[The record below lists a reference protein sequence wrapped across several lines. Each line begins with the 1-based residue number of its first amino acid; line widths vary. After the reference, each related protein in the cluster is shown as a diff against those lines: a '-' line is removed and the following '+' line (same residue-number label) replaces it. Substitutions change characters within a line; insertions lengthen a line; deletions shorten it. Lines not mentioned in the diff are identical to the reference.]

1 MSSKKDLIREYKQ
14 RIAPMGV
21 FRVTNSA
28 NGKILVGSSK
38 SLDTKFNSILFQLRI
53 GRFPNPALQAD
64 FETFG
69 EAKFSYEIIDALEPK
84 DDLLYNYD
92 DDLKTLEELWL
103 DKLRPYDEKGYNVEK
118 LRIVV
123 D

>member
-64 FETFG
+64 FETCG
-69 EAKFSYEIIDALEPK
+69 EAAFSYEIVDTLEPK
-84 DDLLYNYD
+84 DDPLYNYD

-103 DKLRPYDEKGYNVEK
+103 DKLRPYGEKGYNVEK
-118 LRIVV
+118 LRK
-123 D
+123 